1 MSRSKHNLLEF
12 ASINSITNPNSFGLH
27 RLPPEMTQTGRQ
39 MVTGSLKDG
48 RMLQR
53 IFGNLIGE
61 IVHLTK
67 RMGSSAG
74 MTRLGRSFHRDRRLV
89 Q

>member
-1 MSRSKHNLLEF
+1 
-12 ASINSITNPNSFGLH
+12 
-27 RLPPEMTQTGRQ
+27 

-67 RMGSSAG
+67 RMGSSVG